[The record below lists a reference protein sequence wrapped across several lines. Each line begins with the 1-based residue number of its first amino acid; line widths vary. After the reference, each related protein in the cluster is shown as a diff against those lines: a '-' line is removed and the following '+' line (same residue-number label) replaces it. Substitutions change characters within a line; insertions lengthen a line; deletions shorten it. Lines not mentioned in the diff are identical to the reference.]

1 MLNAPSLHRQL
12 KKTHASKNA
21 DGTIVSFTTIRNAPK
36 GFGQKPYTVALIAFE
51 NGTKVMAQLT
61 EDGLAPQIGASVSP
75 RLRKIR
81 TLENGLIVYDRKYV
95 VIAAAREPQ
104 IKIQHYVLA
113 LTGPSG
119 VGKTTITRTLLHLFS
134 SYAEQVPIYTT
145 RKPKREEVEPY
156 TYITSKKFDELLA
169 TGEMIAETTM
179 QSTTEDRRYGYIKSD
194 IEAMW
199 NAGKLP
205 IVVTDIHL
213 LQGLEKNLG
222 RRAILSCGLLP
233 PGNSRRRMLSS
244 LFHRLRSRGRD
255 TEEQIKERIEVAK
268 TDLAAF
274 ETYPH
279 LFDHLLVND
288 ELDVCAERIRGLVEG

>member
-1 MLNAPSLHRQL
+1 MHNAPSLHRHQ
-12 KKTHASKNA
+12 KKLAA
-21 DGTIVSFTTIRNAPK
+21 MPQIDGTITSFTIVRNPPA
-36 GFGQKPYTVALIAFE
+36 GFGSKPYTVALITHDD
-51 NGTKVMAQLT
+51 GSKICAQLT
-61 EDGLAPQIGASVSP
+61 EDGLTPAIGARVSP
-75 RLRKIR
+75 RMRKIR
-81 TLENGLIVYDRKYV
+81 TLENGLIVYDRKYA
-95 VIAAAREPQ
+95 VIAGAREPQ

-213 LQGLEKNLG
+213 LKGLEKHLG

-233 PGNSRRRMLSS
+233 PGKSRRRMLSA
-244 LFHRLRSRGRD
+244 LLHRLRTRGRD
-255 TEEQIKERIEVAK
+255 TEEQIRERIEIAK

-274 ETYPH
+274 DTHPH
-279 LFDHLLVND
+279 LFDHLVVND
-288 ELDVCAERIRGLVEG
+288 ELDVCVERIRGLVEG